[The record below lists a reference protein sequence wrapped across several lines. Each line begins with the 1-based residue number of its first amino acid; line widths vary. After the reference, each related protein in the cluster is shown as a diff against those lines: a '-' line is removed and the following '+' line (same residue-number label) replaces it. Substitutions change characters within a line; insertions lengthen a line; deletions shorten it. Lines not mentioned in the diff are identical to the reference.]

1 MENKK
6 AVKSV
11 QGEGQAHLAGKYLT
25 FSLQEELYGVEIL
38 KVQEIIGMLPITR
51 VPRSPV
57 YLKGVINLRGKVIP
71 VVDLRLKLDM
81 QEQEYNEKT
90 CIIVVN
96 IDVKGQPV
104 MVGVVVDSVREV
116 YDFNA
121 EQIESAPRFGVDI
134 DTTAILGM
142 GKIDE
147 HVVTLLDINRAIAE
161 AELEKIARTGDCG
174 IQESA
179 DARGSR

>member
-1 MENKK
+1 M
-6 AVKSV
+6 
-11 QGEGQAHLAGKYLT
+11 
-25 FSLQEELYGVEIL
+25 EIL

-161 AELEKIARTGDCG
+161 AELHRIAGSVEAA
-174 IQESA
+174 QES
-179 DARGSR
+179 SL